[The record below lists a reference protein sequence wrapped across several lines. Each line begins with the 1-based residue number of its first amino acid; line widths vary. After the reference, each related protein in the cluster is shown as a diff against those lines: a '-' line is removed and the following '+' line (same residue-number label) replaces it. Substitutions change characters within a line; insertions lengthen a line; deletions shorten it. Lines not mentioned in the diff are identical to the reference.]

1 MTTESKELAFMPP
14 REKAMAVFTKDGALD
29 PYLAHVRAEIDAFV
43 PDLTT
48 KKGRDAIASMAY
60 KVSQSK
66 SALETLGK
74 ALADEAKE
82 IPKKIDASRKA
93 MKETLDAWRDEV
105 RKPLDDWQ
113 AEQDAI
119 EAKRI
124 ADEAEAERIRLAE
137 IAAKELQD
145 QVDRDHELAVF
156 MYAEYLRQ
164 KEEAEKQA
172 IIDAE
177 NAAKAQKE
185 REEQIAREA
194 AESARIEAE
203 RAAAAEQQRIK
214 DEAAKQAAE
223 AQAAIERAQREK
235 AEAEAE
241 ALRQKQA
248 AEAAKAKALLDA
260 ENAAKA
266 ALAKAEA
273 DKRAAIEAERKRVER
288 ERLEA
293 ERAQQEL
300 EKNRAHVGQK
310 RKEAKEAL
318 MRVCGLPEEL
328 AKSVVLAI
336 AQSKIDNTEIKY

>member
-1 MTTESKELAFMPP
+1 MTTENKELAFMPP

-82 IPKKIDASRKA
+82 IPKKIDANRKN
-93 MKETLDAWRDEV
+93 MRDTLDSWRDEV

-124 ADEAEAERIRLAE
+124 ADEDEAERIRLAE
-137 IAAKELQD
+137 IAAKELQE

-156 MYAEYLRQ
+156 MYAEHLRQ
-164 KEEAEKQA
+164 KEEAAKQA

-177 NAAKAQKE
+177 IAANAQKE
-185 REEQIAREA
+185 REEQIARDA
-194 AESARIEAE
+194 AENARIEAD

-214 DEAAKQAAE
+214 DEAAKKAAE
-223 AQAAIERAQREK
+223 AQAAIDRAQREK
-235 AEAEAE
+235 AEAEARE
-241 ALRQKQA
+241 IAQKQA
-248 AEAAKAKALLDA
+248 AEIAAKQAAEKAERDRLQAIADTEHRIACERAEAEAIATKQAANKANQKRKNNEALDDLIELGLTKDLA
-260 ENAAKA
+260 TSVVV
-266 ALAKAEA
+266 ALAK
-273 DKRAAIEAERKRVER
+273 
-288 ERLEA
+288 
-293 ERAQQEL
+293 
-300 EKNRAHVGQK
+300 
-310 RKEAKEAL
+310 
-318 MRVCGLPEEL
+318 
-328 AKSVVLAI
+328 
-336 AQSKIDNTEIKY
+336 NTIRNCTINY

>member
-1 MTTESKELAFMPP
+1 MTTENKELAFMPP
-14 REKAMAVFTKDGALD
+14 KESAMVVFTGANSID
-29 PYLAHVRAEIDAFV
+29 PYLAHIRAEIDAFI

-48 KKGRDAIASMAY
+48 KKGRDAIASMGY

-66 SALETLGK
+66 SALEAVGK

-82 IPKKIDASRKA
+82 IPKKIDATRKHV
-93 MKETLDAWRDEV
+93 KDTLDSWRDEV

-124 ADEAEAERIRLAE
+124 ADEAAAEAARLAE
-137 IAAKELQD
+137 IAARELQE
-145 QVDRDHELAVF
+145 QTDRDHELAVF
-156 MYAEYLRQ
+156 MYAEHLRQ
-164 KEEAEKQA
+164 KKEAARQA

-177 NAAKAQKE
+177 IAAKAQKD
-185 REEQIAREA
+185 REEQIARDA
-194 AESARIEAE
+194 AEKSRIEAE

-223 AQAAIERAQREK
+223 AQAAIYRAQREK

-241 ALRQKQA
+241 SLRQQQA
-248 AEAAKAKALLDA
+248 AEQAKAKALLDA

-273 DKRAAIEAERKRVER
+273 DKQAAIEAERQRAAAELAQQAIEASRREKDTANKKRVNNEILQDFIAAGLS
-288 ERLEA
+288 EDCA
-293 ERAQQEL
+293 KTAITAMA
-300 EKNRAHVGQK
+300 KNQVRNV
-310 RKEAKEAL
+310 
-318 MRVCGLPEEL
+318 
-328 AKSVVLAI
+328 
-336 AQSKIDNTEIKY
+336 KINY